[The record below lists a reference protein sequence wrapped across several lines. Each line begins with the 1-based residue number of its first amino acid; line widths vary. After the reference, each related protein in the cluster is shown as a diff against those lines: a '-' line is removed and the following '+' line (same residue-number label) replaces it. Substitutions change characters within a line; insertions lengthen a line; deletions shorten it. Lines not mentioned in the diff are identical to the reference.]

1 MFLWSI
7 PCKRLISKDIS
18 TILRSNTF
26 RWWHRNFSN
35 LLIIMNHYRSPLIY
49 SLQSACW
56 FSQLLQLWSVP
67 LDHFERWRQKPPLS
81 VWSGYNWI
89 ISIGATIRTIDET
102 LHNHYHWPGKWN
114 MKLPINTPPMKND
127 THISH
132 RCQTHPISPAEDL
145 ATNGRHIFG
154 ACTLVIHV
162 YLDKPIWIHR
172 NGEHLASCENPRT
185 KLNSSSRT
193 AILFT
198 AFPSVATGV
207 PRLQSATFI

>member
-1 MFLWSI
+1 
-7 PCKRLISKDIS
+7 
-18 TILRSNTF
+18 
-26 RWWHRNFSN
+26 
-35 LLIIMNHYRSPLIY
+35 
-49 SLQSACW
+49 
-56 FSQLLQLWSVP
+56 
-67 LDHFERWRQKPPLS
+67 
-81 VWSGYNWI
+81 
-89 ISIGATIRTIDET
+89 
-102 LHNHYHWPGKWN
+102 

-172 NGEHLASCENPRT
+172 NGGEHLASCENPRT

-193 AILFT
+193 AILFKVHGIPFCGYRST
-198 AFPSVATGV
+198 KAPIGNIYLRYSGTVELVQDAKTHQGV
-207 PRLQSATFI
+207 KDRTKNIYL